1 VKLRG
6 FLSVYALLVTSA
18 VGMVAQDTVIVR
30 PGRAPS
36 QSSALPQ
43 WAVDFFNASTTT
55 RVVGELTVSSD
66 TTYSGDLAVLD
77 GPLVIAGTVEGT
89 VVAINANVEIRDGA
103 SITGDVFVLGGTLRD
118 EMGSRVE
125 GSMRRISTQV
135 SVRLVN
141 DRLELTDEPR
151 PTTPRTRPS
160 YQDGARTSASILL
173 GLGGTYN
180 RVEGLPMRLGVK
192 FGWRK
197 ADTHVQLR
205 GYGIF
210 RTAREFK
217 TSLKGI
223 GYYVDGTLRL
233 GGSRDR
239 SSWSWS
245 PSVTFGGRAFEV
257 VKPTQGWPLAINEV
271 GWATFL
277 WHRDYRDYF
286 LQTGFSGF
294 VDIEPARHL
303 TLSGEVARVE
313 EQSIDA
319 RDPWTPF
326 RKDQPWRINPIIDA
340 GDYTLITT
348 TAEFD
353 SRPSR
358 RVGASGWYARLAWDH
373 GNGENIIENPLP
385 TSVRDPLPTDSY
397 KFDRAT
403 IDLRRYQ
410 RFGRRG
416 QLRLRAL
423 WEGTIGRDPLPIQR
437 RYSLGGPDPMN
448 GYAFR
453 AFACNAGV
461 TDFADVGLCDRLLLF
476 QAEYRGRL
484 DFDWSSSNY
493 TALADDDDWGF
504 WDWEDGFWF
513 DGPTLILLGN
523 AGTGWLEGNSPGPLN
538 FDLGAGL
545 EIGSV
550 QFYVAKA
557 IKEGE
562 PVRVTLRIERRF

>member
-1 VKLRG
+1 MRLRG
-6 FLSVYALLVTSA
+6 LLAAAALLAISA
-18 VGMVAQDTVIVR
+18 TTAVAQDTLVVG
-30 PGRAPS
+30 PGPAPS

-43 WAVDFFNASTTT
+43 WAVEFFNAATTT
-55 RVVGELTVSSD
+55 SVVGGLTVRSD
-66 TTYSGDLAVLD
+66 TTYDGDLAVVD
-77 GPLVIAGTVEGT
+77 GPLVIAGTVNGT
-89 VVAINANVEIRDGA
+89 VVAINASVEIWDGA
-103 SITGDVFVLGGTLRD
+103 SITGDVIVLGGTLRD

-125 GSMRRISTQV
+125 GSMRRVSTQV
-135 SVRLVN
+135 PVRVV
-141 DRLELTDEPR
+141 DGILEMTDEPR
-151 PTTPRTRPS
+151 TTSTRRTRPS
-160 YQDGARTSASILL
+160 YSDRSRTSASILL

-180 RVEGLPMRLGVK
+180 RVEGLPLRLGLK

-197 ADTHVQLR
+197 SNTRVELR

-217 TSLKGI
+217 TSINGI
-223 GYYVDGTLRL
+223 GYYADGTIRF

-239 SSWSWS
+239 GSWAWS

-294 VDIEPARHL
+294 VDVDPVRYL
-303 TLSGEVARVE
+303 KLSGEVARVE
-313 EQSIDA
+313 EQSIDQ
-319 RDPWTPF
+319 RNPWTPF

-340 GDYTLITT
+340 GDYTIVTT
-348 TAEFD
+348 AAEFD

-358 RVGASGWYARLAWDH
+358 RVGASGWYVRVAWDH
-373 GNGENIIENPLP
+373 GIGENIVENPLP
-385 TSVRDPLPTDSY
+385 TSVREPLPTDSY
-397 KFDRAT
+397 KYDRAT
-403 IDLRRYQ
+403 VDLRRYQ

-416 QLRLRAL
+416 QFRLRAL

-448 GYAFR
+448 GYAFH
-453 AFACNAGV
+453 
-461 TDFADVGLCDRLLLF
+461 
-476 QAEYRGRL
+476 
-484 DFDWSSSNY
+484 
-493 TALADDDDWGF
+493 DDWGF

-538 FDLGAGL
+538 FDLGAGI

-550 QFYVAKA
+550 QLYFAKA